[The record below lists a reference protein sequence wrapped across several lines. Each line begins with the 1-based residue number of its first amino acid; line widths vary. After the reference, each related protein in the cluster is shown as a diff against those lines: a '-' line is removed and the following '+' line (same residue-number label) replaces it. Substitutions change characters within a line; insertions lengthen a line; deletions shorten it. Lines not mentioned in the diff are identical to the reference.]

1 MIIKEFAK
9 LCNCN
14 PQTLRYYDSIDLLKP
29 VKVDY
34 YTGYRHYSAEQA
46 LQYLKIKK
54 LQDALFTIEE
64 IRDLLDA
71 SDDII
76 FEALNKKIVVQ
87 QAKLKEMKSIQKSY
101 QKDIKEMKEKIEN
114 FKESLMKDAMSLDY
128 KKEFGISQDEYF
140 EIINGLNDLAD
151 KSLTNED
158 ISVDIETDIEFDGK
172 FEVTDDYKLF
182 YESTGF
188 TTISEV
194 LKNVPQLDKGNYY
207 IHINHDEKYKGTF
220 AFPGVVAELICRNH
234 IKGKGI
240 LVEFHFDFE
249 LGDRFFRIYKK

>member
-151 KSLTNED
+151 KSITND
-158 ISVDIETDIEFDGK
+158 NISIETDLNEDGEFK
-172 FEVTDDYKLF
+172 ITDDYELI
-182 YESTGF
+182 YEFVGFSTMN
-188 TTISEV
+188 EV
-194 LKNVPQLDKGNYY
+194 FKKVSKFETGNYY
-207 IHINHDEKYKGTF
+207 LHINYDERIKRNF
-220 AFPGVVAELICRNH
+220 AFCGVVVELICRNH
-234 IKGKGI
+234 IEGKGI
-240 LVEFHFDFE
+240 QIEFHFDCE
-249 LGDRFFRIYKK
+249 PGDKFFKVYKKTK